1 MTESRPISQH
11 LALFPSGQVWKS
23 LWTGRTLEGKKAIT
37 VDSRV
42 PREHL
47 VQLLAAHAFDRIAP
61 KAFHCSDDAHCVG
74 SKKSNCDRKK
84 RAYSGVRGQT
94 SEVRGQE
101 RSSKR
106 STHSTPL
113 GAASGNIQR
122 RMVQEQD

>member
-1 MTESRPISQH
+1 MTESRAISQH

-47 VQLLAAHAFDRIAP
+47 VQLLAAHTFHRVAP

-74 SKKSNCDRKK
+74 SKKSNCDPKK
-84 RAYSGVRGQT
+84 RAYSDVRGQK
-94 SEVRGQE
+94 SEVRGP
-101 RSSKR
+101 RSATKQQTLNRFDSAR
-106 STHSTPL
+106 
-113 GAASGNIQR
+113 
-122 RMVQEQD
+122 